1 MFYFA
6 YGSNM
11 STARLRARVPSA
23 RVLGPG
29 RLPGHAL
36 RFHKSSE
43 ADGSAKCDAC
53 HTADAGDTVQGV
65 VFRIDP
71 GERPHLDR
79 AEGLGVGYAVKEV
92 AVHLDGGDR
101 VAAFTY
107 YAVAIDPRLR
117 PYHWYKEHVLRGAL
131 EHGLPEPYVEVIR
144 AVESC
149 SDPQAERHRRELA
162 IYGEGQGPG
171 PGC

>member
-1 MFYFA
+1 MLYFA

-23 RVLGPG
+23 EVRGRA

-36 RFHKSSE
+36 RFHKASE

-53 HTADAGDTVQGV
+53 ATGVPADAVLGV

-71 GERPHLDR
+71 AERRHLDR

-92 AVHLDGGDR
+92 EVHLAAGGN

-107 YAVAIDPRLR
+107 YAVAIDPTLR
-117 PYHWYKEHVLRGAL
+117 PFHWYKEHVLRGAA
-131 EHGLPEPYVEVIR
+131 EHALPGPYR
-144 AVESC
+144 AAIEAVASIA
-149 SDPQAERHRRELA
+149 DPQPYRHRTELA
-162 IYGEGQGPG
+162 IYPDCPEPAS
-171 PGC
+171 